1 MKLTFFEQTIE
12 VENTMAK
19 VDQAFAS
26 VNEKL
31 AEGDYVFSHL
41 MIDGQPF
48 YNEFEEY
55 IAENVASIQEIE
67 VVVKTT
73 KEMINEILLS
83 TESYL
88 QGALPEIEKLVDE
101 FYNNPTEQT
110 WVKYEQ
116 LLEGIHWI
124 VSAISAVDQTKHEI
138 ENWNE
143 YLTKVASLQNELQ
156 GLSEAMENQ
165 DYVLLAD
172 IIQYEIM
179 PILEAIKNEATTTID
194 NQGER
199 PNLS

>member
-31 AEGDYVFSHL
+31 AEGEYVFSHL
-41 MIDGQPF
+41 IIDGEPF
-48 YNEFEEY
+48 YDEFEEY
-55 IAENVASIQEIE
+55 IAENVNSIQKIE

-73 KEMINEILLS
+73 KEMVNEILLS
-83 TESYL
+83 TENYL

-143 YLTKVASLQNELQ
+143 YLTKVASLEQEFQ
-156 GLSEAMENQ
+156 GLTEAMENK
-165 DYVLLAD
+165 DYVLIAD
-172 IIQYEIM
+172 IIQYEIT